1 MKKKMII
8 ISSAILATLITGTV
22 LFLPRNA
29 KATDETATKTT
40 EAITISSE
48 SEETSVLRAEEPE
61 YNPFESIKVTTEEI
75 AESVKNSDFLPLQVS
90 ADETKTSA
98 TEAIADKPVTQKPA
112 TVNPTDNAKV
122 EKTRNPQPID
132 TSSVNETDKNQP
144 RKNTQQVQPTEASE
158 KGTNETNS
166 EGTPVSTK
174 DTDSAS
180 PVSVKTEDEKSKTPT
195 VDSSSKKKDKKP
207 SKPEAPVETK
217 TEKPTEKK
225 TEAPKCNHTWVW
237 ATHTETK
244 TIPEVCHDVPVYDDG
259 WDEPVYA
266 QKVYCSECESLYDSS
281 EAFYAKDHCHGNS
294 GLITVVDHYI
304 HHEPEILYYDT
315 IVDQPERQETVTVKD
330 YQYCSICGERK

>member
-8 ISSAILATLITGTV
+8 ISSAILATLITGTA
-22 LFLPRNA
+22 LFLPRDA
-29 KATDETATKTT
+29 KATDEKPTTTT
-40 EAITISSE
+40 EAPTSE
-48 SEETSVLRAEEPE
+48 TEESLALSTEDPE
-61 YNPFESIKVTTEEI
+61 YNPVEYIKATTEEMAESIKSREVLSPQVAANEPEDSSEQVDSVKPIAQGLPSVTTEDK
-75 AESVKNSDFLPLQVS
+75 SKDKKPQNLQPGAVTPANVTNKDQKQS
-90 ADETKTSA
+90 TQ
-98 TEAIADKPVTQKPA
+98 EA
-112 TVNPTDNAKV
+112 
-122 EKTRNPQPID
+122 QP
-132 TSSVNETDKNQP
+132 S
-144 RKNTQQVQPTEASE
+144 EASE

-166 EGTPVSTK
+166 EKPTVSTK
-174 DTDSAS
+174 DTESTT
-180 PVSVKTEDEKSKTPT
+180 PVSVNPEDEKPKPPIIDT
-195 VDSSSKKKDKKP
+195 SSKKEDTKP
-207 SKPEAPVETK
+207 TKSEASVETK
-217 TEKPTEKK
+217 TEKPAEKK

-281 EAFYAKDHCHGNS
+281 EDFYAKDHCHGNS

>member
-22 LFLPRNA
+22 LFLPRDA
-29 KATDETATKTT
+29 KATDEKPTTTT
-40 EAITISSE
+40 EAPASE
-48 SEETSVLRAEEPE
+48 TEESLALSTEDPEDNPVEYIKATTEEMA
-61 YNPFESIKVTTEEI
+61 ESIKSREVLSPQVAANKPEDPSEQVDSVNPIAQGLPSVTTEDK
-75 AESVKNSDFLPLQVS
+75 SKDKKTQNLQPGAVTPANLTNKDQKQS
-90 ADETKTSA
+90 AQQA
-98 TEAIADKPVTQKPA
+98 
-112 TVNPTDNAKV
+112 
-122 EKTRNPQPID
+122 QP
-132 TSSVNETDKNQP
+132 S
-144 RKNTQQVQPTEASE
+144 EASE

-166 EGTPVSTK
+166 EKPTVSTK
-174 DTDSAS
+174 DTESTT
-180 PVSVKTEDEKSKTPT
+180 PVSVNPEDEKPKTPIIDT
-195 VDSSSKKKDKKP
+195 SSKKEDTKP
-207 SKPEAPVETK
+207 TKSEASVETK
-217 TEKPTEKK
+217 TEKPAEKK
-225 TEAPKCNHTWVW
+225 TEAPKCKHTWVW